1 MLKWKILAVLG
12 LAFGVAGIEWGRAQ
26 EKKIPGF
33 YELRVYTAQPGK
45 RDALAARFA
54 SRTAA
59 IYARHGITNVGY
71 WIPLESDPELGISAA
86 NTFIYMRGYPSKEER
101 DKRLK
106 AAHDDPEFDEVV
118 TRQERN
124 PDTKLI
130 IKAHNIDMAPSG
142 TYSAV
147 TLVK

>member
-1 MLKWKILAVLG
+1 
-12 LAFGVAGIEWGRAQ
+12 
-26 EKKIPGF
+26 
-33 YELRVYTAQPGK
+33 
-45 RDALAARFA
+45 
-54 SRTAA
+54 
-59 IYARHGITNVGY
+59 
-71 WIPLESDPELGISAA
+71 
-86 NTFIYMRGYPSKEER
+86 
-101 DKRLK
+101 
-106 AAHDDPEFDEVV
+106 V

>member
-1 MLKWKILAVLG
+1 M
-12 LAFGVAGIEWGRAQ
+12 
-26 EKKIPGF
+26 
-33 YELRVYTAQPGK
+33 
-45 RDALAARFA
+45 
-54 SRTAA
+54 
-59 IYARHGITNVGY
+59 GY
-71 WIPLESDPELGISAA
+71 WIPLESDPELGISAS

-106 AAHDDPEFDEVV
+106 AAHDDPEFNEVV
-118 TRQERN
+118 TKQERN
-124 PDTKLI
+124 PETKLI